1 MKIYIVQI
9 NPNNITNKLDK
20 LTKTYGE
27 PTTDEV
33 VEIAS
38 PNSGMFLIEGSKI
51 YQLES
56 TFKPKYNIIKGYKSF
71 DLLVDQTPITKTEI
85 FSQLP
90 IEYVS
95 TVRTDLTY
103 SRNKNADLS
112 LVIECSEEPDFS
124 FAEQSVKYV
133 PYNFYFNLK
142 SDNLDLHDPFFQEEF
157 NMFLSHL
164 TNI

>member
-9 NPNNITNKLDK
+9 NPNSITNKLDK

-27 PTTDEV
+27 PIINEV

-38 PNSGMFLIEGSKI
+38 LSSGMFLIEGNKI

-56 TFKPKYNIIKGYKSF
+56 TFKPNYNIIKGYKSL

-90 IEYVS
+90 IDYIS
-95 TVRTDLTY
+95 TVRTTLTY
-103 SRNKNADLS
+103 SRNKNAELS
-112 LVIECSEEPDFS
+112 LVIECFEEPDYS
-124 FAEQSVKYV
+124 LSKQSVKYV
-133 PYNFYFNLK
+133 PHNFYFNLK
-142 SDNLDLHDPFFQEEF
+142 SDNFDLHDPFFQEEF

>member
-9 NPNNITNKLDK
+9 NPNSITKKLDK
-20 LTKTYGE
+20 LTETYGE
-27 PTTDEV
+27 PITTEV
-33 VEIAS
+33 VEIS
-38 PNSGMFLIEGSKI
+38 SSKSGMFLIEGNKL
-51 YQLES
+51 YKLES

-90 IEYVS
+90 TEYIS

-124 FAEQSVKYV
+124 LSEQSVKYV
-133 PYNFYFNLK
+133 PHNFYFNLK

>member
-9 NPNNITNKLDK
+9 NPNSITNKLDK

-27 PTTDEV
+27 PITNEV

-38 PNSGMFLIEGSKI
+38 PSSGMFLIEGNKI
-51 YQLES
+51 YQIES
-56 TFKPKYNIIKGYKSF
+56 TFKPNYNIIKGYKSL

-90 IEYVS
+90 IDYIRS
-95 TVRTDLTY
+95 VRTNLTY

-112 LVIECSEEPDFS
+112 LVIECFEEPDYS
-124 FAEQSVKYV
+124 LAEQSVKYI
-133 PYNFYFNLK
+133 PHNFYFHLK
-142 SDNLDLHDPFFQEEF
+142 NDNLDLHDPFFQEEF